1 MSNSFSQ
8 IKTMKLISSSLLQT
22 FTYMVYFLLEKINM
36 EEEEN
41 IGLITYIVIEKFYVI
56 IFTITS

>member
-1 MSNSFSQ
+1 LQ
-8 IKTMKLISSSLLQT
+8 IKTMKIISDYILQL

-41 IGLITYIVIEKFYVI
+41 IGLNTYIL
-56 IFTITS
+56 

>member
-1 MSNSFSQ
+1 
-8 IKTMKLISSSLLQT
+8 MKLISSSLLQM

-41 IGLITYIVIEKFYVI
+41 IGLNTYIVIGKN
-56 IFTITS
+56 FTQ